1 MERIDCML
9 FSCVFIVFRVS
20 LMCKLYFLM
29 VLCVLLCVFVNGG
42 RSLLSIDLFKLICVG
57 Y

>member
-1 MERIDCML
+1 MERIDCVL

-20 LMCKLYFLM
+20 LMCQLYFLV
-29 VLCVLLCVFVNGG
+29 VLCVWLCVFVNGG
-42 RSLLSIDLFKLICVG
+42 RSLSSIDLFKLICVG

>member
-1 MERIDCML
+1 ML

-29 VLCVLLCVFVNGG
+29 VLYVLLCVLVNGD

>member
-1 MERIDCML
+1 MEKIDCVL

-20 LMCKLYFLM
+20 LMCQLYFLV
-29 VLCVLLCVFVNGG
+29 VLCVWLCVFVNGG
-42 RSLLSIDLFKLICVG
+42 RSLSSIDLFKLICVG

>member
-9 FSCVFIVFRVS
+9 FSCVFIVFHVS

-29 VLCVLLCVFVNGG
+29 VLCVCLCVFVNAG

>member
-1 MERIDCML
+1 ML
-9 FSCVFIVFRVS
+9 FSCVFVILHVS

-29 VLCVLLCVFVNGG
+29 VLYVLLCVLVNGD

>member
-9 FSCVFIVFRVS
+9 FSCVFVIFHVS

-29 VLCVLLCVFVNGG
+29 VLYVLLCVLVNDD